1 MSKGSVGVIILRIG
15 RVIMIWDGLFFKI
28 RVYFD
33 GLVSRKKVFLE
44 SSHLIDTHLDV
55 VVEVLDVCSSFA
67 FGLCIDG

>member
-1 MSKGSVGVIILRIG
+1 
-15 RVIMIWDGLFFKI
+15 MIWDGLFFKI

-55 VVEVLDVCSSFA
+55 VVELLDFHSSFA